1 MLERLEFTLSK
12 GPYPLPVAV
21 SIKHGLHFHLWY
33 DPGEQVAL
41 CPTHMLL
48 DRARPIHVESM
59 KLLGW
64 PVSVR
69 CPWQCR
75 PCGKRNTEACVWV
88 ILNASL
94 FTDLSSFSPGTSTTP
109 TMSLRSNSSCRR
121 KEAVAHRYSLK
132 VGKAWNNLWW
142 QVQKWLPVYS
152 KVYIMSNLSLQRW
165 SCLRSVEAPTRALVT
180 TSPACSKQK
189 TLASSIGGYF

>member
-75 PCGKRNTEACVWV
+75 PCGKHW
-88 ILNASL
+88 
-94 FTDLSSFSPGTSTTP
+94 
-109 TMSLRSNSSCRR
+109 SLRVGHTECFSVHRFEFLQPWHQYNAYYEFKKQFFLQKEGSS
-121 KEAVAHRYSLK
+121 ST
-132 VGKAWNNLWW
+132 
-142 QVQKWLPVYS
+142 QVFTEGGEGMKQPLMTS
-152 KVYIMSNLSLQRW
+152 AEMT
-165 SCLRSVEAPTRALVT
+165 SCLF
-180 TSPACSKQK
+180 
-189 TLASSIGGYF
+189 SSLHYV